1 MKLFSRKKTIIL
13 RSEQQKEEFIEKL
26 ENAHAKYE
34 LKPDRDSVYNNHP
47 SYIVSISASELAKV
61 G

>member
-13 RSEQQKEEFIEKL
+13 RSEQQKEELIEKF
-26 ENAHAKYE
+26 ENAHVKYD
-34 LKPDRDSVYNNHP
+34 LRPDKDNVYNNHP
-47 SYIVSISASELAKV
+47 SYIVHISASELAKV